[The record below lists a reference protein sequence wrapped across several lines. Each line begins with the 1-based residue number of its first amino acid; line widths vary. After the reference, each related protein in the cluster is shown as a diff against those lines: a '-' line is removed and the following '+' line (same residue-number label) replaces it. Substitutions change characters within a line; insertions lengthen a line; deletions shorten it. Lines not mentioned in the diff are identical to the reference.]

1 MCYIDVLQSGT
12 RSQEAPT
19 DQHGN
24 VGQGTCEISHW
35 NPFTESLLPYFGDQ
49 LSQDTCTCHHF
60 FTSSN
65 PPNLRGDSHCW
76 LRAEWSFWIMFYEC
90 MNPWEPHM
98 WTKWKNFDVVRFVWT
113 LFRCDRS
120 WKELHGQVR
129 STSRASQKRPFTDDH
144 GRHHSMRKEYRNV
157 ALELR
162 GFVELFENGAAVFLT
177 FVNAWNTCEWI
188 ALMFGFRLSI
198 GQAKDGADPK
208 ESNQEALF
216 SILLVGTCLHLW
228 RTACSFV
235 VDFDPENFRCWFLKC
250 RARSFLMKMQLWNR
264 WCQRLLM
271 RKRLLR
277 SKRWYQK
284 RRASLRFCKM
294 KRRLG

>member
-35 NPFTESLLPYFGDQ
+35 NSFTESLLPYFGDQ
-49 LSQDTCTCHHF
+49 LSLDTCTCHHF

-113 LFRCDRS
+113 CFAAIAVGKNSTAKSAALQEPHRKGHLRMIMVDITVWERS
-120 WKELHGQVR
+120 I
-129 STSRASQKRPFTDDH
+129 D
-144 GRHHSMRKEYRNV
+144 M
-157 ALELR
+157 
-162 GFVELFENGAAVFLT
+162 
-177 FVNAWNTCEWI
+177 
-188 ALMFGFRLSI
+188 
-198 GQAKDGADPK
+198 
-208 ESNQEALF
+208 
-216 SILLVGTCLHLW
+216 
-228 RTACSFV
+228 
-235 VDFDPENFRCWFLKC
+235 
-250 RARSFLMKMQLWNR
+250 
-264 WCQRLLM
+264 
-271 RKRLLR
+271 
-277 SKRWYQK
+277 
-284 RRASLRFCKM
+284 
-294 KRRLG
+294 